1 MKTSTNKTG
10 FRASSHD
17 VAKIRN
23 LLAVGGDVDV
33 SYSVAPNAMPASQEA
48 APYLGHAR
56 VAGACSQDEL
66 AEDMVKAGCQMNVEE
81 IKRVW
86 NGFGA
91 YLLDRM
97 PEAPRV
103 FDLGFA
109 RFWPVIG
116 GTFPASDAEFDPE
129 RNELYVAA
137 APSAAIRNA
146 LAGGTPTST
155 GVPAEA
161 SVIYNVQRQGTDVAN
176 TIRSGEPFWI
186 LGRNLTLGYGGE
198 HAELELPDGGGTV
211 PVTLEVQEDEDGSQR
226 IVGRLA
232 QPVDACEGAKLTL
245 WTHGLT
251 PGTELYPVHSDKLT
265 VLAGEQ
271 TAPALTGINS
281 PEQESPGIEWDA
293 GIEMHGTGLALGSGD
308 KVEAKREGDPSA
320 QWYDLTGYVDGESS
334 GAELIV
340 LGGDAWEVLSRDVDL
355 DADHTS
361 ARFRVTT
368 GGGSAEIVATAIVP

>member
-1 MKTSTNKTG
+1 MKTTNANIRKVSHDLATV
-10 FRASSHD
+10 RAASS
-17 VAKIRN
+17 
-23 LLAVGGDVDV
+23 V
-33 SYSVAPNAMPASQEA
+33 SGASEVTYSVVPNAMPASQEA
-48 APYLGHAR
+48 APYLGRSH
-56 VAGACSQDEL
+56 VAGSCSQDEL
-66 AEDMVKAGCQMNVEE
+66 AADMVANGCQMNVEE

-146 LAGGTPTST
+146 LAGGTPTAT
-155 GVPAEA
+155 GIPPAA

-211 PVTLEVQEDEDGSQR
+211 LVTLEVQVDEDGSQR

-232 QPVDACEGAKLTL
+232 QAVDACEGAKLTL
-245 WTHGLT
+245 WTRGLS
-251 PGTELYPVHSDKLT
+251 PEREPFAVPSGKLT
-265 VLAGEQ
+265 VLAGDVPPPVGPTV
-271 TAPALTGINS
+271 TAINDGTFHAGAGNVITGANMRFADAFPGNHILIKDAQGTDMEAMISTDAEIPVTETRFALNL
-281 PEQESPGIEWDA
+281 D
-293 GIEMHGTGLALGSGD
+293 
-308 KVEAKREGDPSA
+308 EGQP
-320 QWYDLTGYVDGESS
+320 LTDGE
-334 GAELIV
+334 EYTFEFEMV
-340 LGGDAWEVLSRDVDL
+340 
-355 DADHTS
+355 DADNQPVTVTHA
-361 ARFRVTT
+361 ARWRA
-368 GGGSAEIVATAIVP
+368 S

>member
-1 MKTSTNKTG
+1 MKSTNANLRKVSHDLATV
-10 FRASSHD
+10 RAASS
-17 VAKIRN
+17 
-23 LLAVGGDVDV
+23 V
-33 SYSVAPNAMPASQEA
+33 SGASEVTYSVVPNAMPASQEA
-48 APYLGHAR
+48 APYLGRSH
-56 VAGACSQDEL
+56 VAGSCSQDEL
-66 AEDMVKAGCQMNVEE
+66 AADVVANGCQMNVEE

-146 LAGGTPTST
+146 LAGGTPSST

-211 PVTLEVQEDEDGSQR
+211 PVTLEVQVDEDGSQR

-232 QPVDACEGAKLTL
+232 QAVDACEGATLTL
-245 WTHGLT
+245 WTRGLS
-251 PGTELYPVHSDKLT
+251 PEREPFAVPSGKLT
-265 VLAGEQ
+265 VLAGDVPPGPTGPTVTAINDGTFHSGAGNVVTGENMRFADELPGDHVLIKNRTGDDMEAMISTDDEVPVTETGFALNIDEGTPLTDGEEYTFEFSMLDAEGEPVMVTQ
-271 TAPALTGINS
+271 TARWRAS
-281 PEQESPGIEWDA
+281 
-293 GIEMHGTGLALGSGD
+293 
-308 KVEAKREGDPSA
+308 
-320 QWYDLTGYVDGESS
+320 
-334 GAELIV
+334 
-340 LGGDAWEVLSRDVDL
+340 
-355 DADHTS
+355 
-361 ARFRVTT
+361 
-368 GGGSAEIVATAIVP
+368 